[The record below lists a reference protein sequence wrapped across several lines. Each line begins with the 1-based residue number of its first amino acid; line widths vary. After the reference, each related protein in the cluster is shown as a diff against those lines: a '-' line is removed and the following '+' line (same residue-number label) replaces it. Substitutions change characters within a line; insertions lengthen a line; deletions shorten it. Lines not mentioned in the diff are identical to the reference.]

1 MARKVREGGTGRT
14 FVAAT
19 VALTAIMLALPATA
33 LALPSETSDDT
44 PMVDGRVR
52 AIKQVGTNIW
62 LGGRISQVKNAT
74 VRSWATWVT

>member
-1 MARKVREGGTGRT
+1 MARKVRGGTGRT

-44 PMVDGRVR
+44 PMVDERVR
-52 AIKQVGTNIW
+52 AIEQVGTNIW

-74 VRSWATWVT
+74 ARSWATWVT

>member
-1 MARKVREGGTGRT
+1 MARKVRGGTGRT

-19 VALTAIMLALPATA
+19 VALTAIMLALPAIA

-44 PMVDGRVR
+44 PMVDERVR
-52 AIKQVGTNIW
+52 AIEQVGTNIW

-74 VRSWATWVT
+74 ARSWATWVT